1 MEICSLF
8 SSLTS
13 YVNDKIT
20 VNIQRS
26 VDRMPGLPLYKGR
39 LHGLL
44 ELLMCCKCFLPFP
57 DQQLSLAFYIW
68 SSAVF
73 SQILSF
79 KIYCDSF

>member
-44 ELLMCCKCFLPFP
+44 ELLVCC
-57 DQQLSLAFYIW
+57 
-68 SSAVF
+68 
-73 SQILSF
+73 
-79 KIYCDSF
+79 